1 MKKLITIMLLA
12 LTVQTA
18 AAWGPKGHDVVAY
31 IAECNVNK
39 RVKAKVM
46 EALGGHTFT
55 YYSSWAD
62 NIRNFPEYRHTST
75 WHYANVDEGYTY
87 ATMPKNPKGD
97 VLTAVTL
104 IVEQLKSGKITPEE
118 ENIYLRMLIH
128 FVGDMHCPMHAG
140 RLSDLGGNQVLV
152 KWFGRD
158 VKLHA
163 VWDDLIVESVRKWS
177 YSEWQREIDNVSKEE
192 REAMVAGTP
201 LDWMNETVEICKK
214 VYEDAPAG
222 SELSWDYQNENFPLL
237 EMQLRK
243 AGYRLAHLLNEI
255 YK

>member
-1 MKKLITIMLLA
+1 MKRLITIMLLA

-87 ATMPKNPKGD
+87 QTMPKNENGD
-97 VLTAVTL
+97 VVTAIDDLVG
-104 IVEQLKSGKITPEE
+104 QLKSGKLSAEQE
-118 ENIYLRMLIH
+118 SVALRMLIH
-128 FVGDMHCPMHAG
+128 LMGDLHCPMHAG
-140 RLSDLGGNQVLV
+140 HKSDYGGNTVEV
-152 KWFGRD
+152 FYFGRPS
-158 VKLHA
+158 KLHS
-163 VWDDLIVESVRKWS
+163 VWDSSLVESAHNWS
-177 YSEWQREIDNVSKEE
+177 YSEWQREID
-192 REAMVAGTP
+192 RQPRAA
-201 LDWMNETVEICKK
+201 D
-214 VYEDAPAG
+214 
-222 SELSWDYQNENFPLL
+222 
-237 EMQLRK
+237 R
-243 AGYRLAHLLNEI
+243 
-255 YK
+255 